1 LRTSPFFWILWVFIA
16 HCFYLLI
23 EGRTK
28 KSSSSIAL
36 KHLMCKKENISL
48 THQRENI
55 LWFTME
61 PDKIVKGT
69 STCAQ
74 CLAEPEGNA
83 FGSSLYLFVWGLITW
98 ISPKMLVLIAYQ
110 TYLGL
115 NAWLIRRMLS
125 LARRRTHIYLG

>member
-1 LRTSPFFWILWVFIA
+1 
-16 HCFYLLI
+16 
-23 EGRTK
+23 
-28 KSSSSIAL
+28 
-36 KHLMCKKENISL
+36 
-48 THQRENI
+48 
-55 LWFTME
+55 ME

-74 CLAEPEGNA
+74 CLAEPEGNE